1 MPQRILVIDDEP
13 QIQRFLRI
21 ALEASG
27 YEVLLAENGRQ
38 GLEQASLQAP
48 DLIILDL
55 GLPDLSG
62 LEVLTE
68 LRVWSRIPVVI
79 LSVQDQERDKVQAL
93 DQGADDYLT
102 KPFGIQELLARLRV
116 ALRKQAEV
124 PNAAADPVFRSGPLT
139 LDRATRQVSKQG
151 QPVKLTKTEYNVL
164 ALLVAHAG
172 KVLTHRQILR
182 EIWGAEYVEEHH
194 YLQVYISQLRRKLE
208 LDPAQPQLLL
218 TESGVGYRLAVEL

>member
-1 MPQRILVIDDEP
+1 MAQRILVIDDEP

-27 YEVLLAENGRQ
+27 YEVLLADTGRQ
-38 GLEQASLQAP
+38 GLEQASLQSP

-62 LEVLTE
+62 LEVLAA
-68 LRVWSRIPVVI
+68 LRGWSRVPVMI

-116 ALRKQAEV
+116 ALRKQADTV
-124 PNAAADPVFRSGPLT
+124 AASEPVFRSGPLT
-139 LDRATRQVSKQG
+139 LDRTTRQVLKQG
-151 QPVKLTKTEYNVL
+151 QVVKLTKTEYRLL

-218 TESGVGYRLAVEL
+218 TESGVGYRLALEL